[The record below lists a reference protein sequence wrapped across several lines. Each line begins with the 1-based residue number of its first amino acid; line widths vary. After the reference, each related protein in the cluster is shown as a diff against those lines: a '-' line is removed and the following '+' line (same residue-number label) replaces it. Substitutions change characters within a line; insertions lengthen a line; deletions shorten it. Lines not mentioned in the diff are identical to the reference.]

1 MDLESPELIKAMQD
15 LRSRALSATPEFDIQ
30 VTNALDPKYW
40 QSLNSRM
47 NICGTEIHDSQE
59 NVDLDPSV
67 VEHPLQMLSTLGY
80 FQTPPIARNLSI
92 EKMKNCLQVTQSSNW
107 HPVFVFIYDE
117 FWSAFRGPAM
127 VRFLTGALGKNY
139 GQLPYLWGHSV
150 PADSKGWRP
159 HVDGPSSMSKL
170 TVWLALSDSTLEN
183 GCMYVIPRNAETEK
197 ISDEFA
203 TLKTIDRGDA
213 WKLFQNVRALPAPA
227 GSYLGWRPDLIHWG
241 SKSAP
246 LASTRLSIS
255 VEFAVR
261 SSDPL
266 VDKGKLMDPNPSAPL
281 PSFSTRLRLIADA
294 IKSYELFDPGVI
306 RYLSLAEQI
315 LFRLSTENSF

>member
-15 LRSRALSATPEFDIQ
+15 LRSRALSATPELDIQ
-30 VTNALDPKYW
+30 VTSALDPDYW
-40 QSLNSRM
+40 QSLNSKM
-47 NICGTEIHDSQE
+47 NVCGPEICETEE
-59 NVDLDPSV
+59 TADLDPSV
-67 VEHPLQMLSTLGY
+67 VERSLQMLSTLGY

-92 EKMKNCLQVTQSSNW
+92 EKMKSCLEVTQSAGW
-107 HPVFVFIYDE
+107 HPTFVFVYDE

-150 PADSKGWRP
+150 PANSKGWHP
-159 HVDGPSSMSKL
+159 HVDGPSSLTKL
-170 TVWLALSDSTLEN
+170 TVWLALNDATLEN

-197 ISDEFA
+197 ISDQFA
-203 TLKTIDRGDA
+203 TLKSIGHDDA
-213 WKLFQNVRALPAPA
+213 RKLFQNVRALPAPA

-241 SKSAP
+241 AKSGS
-246 LASTRLSIS
+246 LATTRLSIS

-261 SSDPL
+261 PSDPL
-266 VDKGKLMDPNPSAPL
+266 EDKGKLMDAHPAVPL
-281 PSFSTRLRLIADA
+281 PSFNVRLQLIAKA
-294 IKSYELFDPGVI
+294 IKNYEAFDPGVI

-315 LFRLSTENSF
+315 LFRLKAGNSF